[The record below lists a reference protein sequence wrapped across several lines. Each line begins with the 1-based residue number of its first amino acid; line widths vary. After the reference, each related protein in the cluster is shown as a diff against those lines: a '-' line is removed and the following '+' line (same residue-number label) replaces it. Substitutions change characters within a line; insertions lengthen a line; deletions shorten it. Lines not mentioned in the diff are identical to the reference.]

1 MGGYIYTIIEI
12 LTYRNTCILKAH
24 NTWEDINMSNNMSN
38 KKTVKPDNKIK
49 LQLSVNQDTRKT
61 AKFMALKHDT
71 TVSALF
77 EDFIKACNKNPK
89 LVDLIKDSLK

>member
-1 MGGYIYTIIEI
+1 M
-12 LTYRNTCILKAH
+12 
-24 NTWEDINMSNNMSN
+24 N
-38 KKTVKPDNKIK
+38 KKNIKVKSDNNKIK
-49 LQLSVNQDTRKT
+49 LQLSVNESTRKT
-61 AKFMALKHDT
+61 AKFVALKHDT

>member
-1 MGGYIYTIIEI
+1 MIGGY
-12 LTYRNTCILKAH
+12 KH
-24 NTWEDINMSNNMSN
+24 MN
-38 KKTVKPDNKIK
+38 KKNVKSDNNKIK
-49 LQLSVNQDTRKT
+49 LQLSVNESTRKT
-61 AKFMALKHDT
+61 AKFIALKHDT

>member
-1 MGGYIYTIIEI
+1 
-12 LTYRNTCILKAH
+12 
-24 NTWEDINMSNNMSN
+24 MSN
-38 KKTVKPDNKIK
+38 KKTVKPDKPDNKIK

-61 AKFMALKHDT
+61 AKFIALKHDT

-77 EDFIKACNKNPK
+77 EDFIKAVNKNPK